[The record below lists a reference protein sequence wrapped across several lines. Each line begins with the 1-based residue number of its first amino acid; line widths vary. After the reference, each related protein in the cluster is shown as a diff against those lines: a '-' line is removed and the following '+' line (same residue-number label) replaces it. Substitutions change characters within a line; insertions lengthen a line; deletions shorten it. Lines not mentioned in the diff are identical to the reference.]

1 MKGKILGAGAISG
14 ADGNR
19 YDFDIADIENLNG
32 KTQEQ
37 LVGAEVDFEVVE
49 DSKSAK
55 SIFVTSTN
63 LSVNLDVNDIKER
76 FSANDAQGVR
86 FKFLMAIVLY
96 AVGALF
102 AFIPFLGFIV
112 TPICSIAAIVIFV
125 LVTLRLNSLA
135 ESRTLFKN
143 FLYSIVIGIVA
154 SVVAGALGG
163 ASLISMLVRGSADDM
178 GVLFFVAVAI
188 LVVGFIAS
196 FVFYAFYMREMA
208 FVMQQKFILYSF
220 WCNLVGVVL
229 AVLFI
234 GYILIFVAFVLFVI
248 GVYQFREVRKRTEND
263 VIPWF

>member
-125 LVTLRLNSLA
+125 LATLRLNSLA

-163 ASLISMLVRGSADDM
+163 ASLIRGSADDM